1 MLQVSNLSK
10 TYGGEIV
17 LDSISFVINRGD
29 RVGLV
34 GPNGCGKT
42 TLLRIIMGEERA
54 DQGSVRT
61 SPPDLAIGY
70 LAQALAFKARATV
83 GDVMRQAIGGL
94 YAAEREVAALAQRL
108 SVVEGDELDSLME
121 AYADALARFEVAG
134 GYGAPQRIDAT
145 LAALGLDRVDQET
158 PVSILSGGQK
168 TRLGLA
174 RLLLDCPEIL
184 LLDEPTN
191 HLDIE
196 GLEWLEHFLAD
207 YDGAVVIASHDRA
220 LLDHAVNTILAF
232 DPLTHRVRAYSG
244 NYSAYRESQRRALE
258 RQWAAY
264 REQEERVAQLKDEI
278 RGLTGHARR
287 IERGT
292 QHFHYRKIAKGLARR
307 AVVQRR
313 RLERLLESEER
324 VGKPRPTWKM
334 KLAFDETPDSGRD
347 VLLLRDLAMG
357 YRGKPLFSSVNLTLR
372 HGEQIALLG
381 PNGSGKTTLLQ
392 GIAGQIE
399 PMAGRIRL
407 GENVRLGYYSQEQEG
422 LDEDS
427 NAFEEIRHVAP
438 MGKTEARSFLH
449 YFLFSGDDVFLPVG
463 KLSFGERARLALA
476 KLVASG
482 CNLLLLDEP
491 INHLDIPS
499 REQFEQGLSAFEGT
513 VLVVVHDRYFIERFA
528 TGLWSVER
536 GTIRRYIDLEDMRP
550 VSGRGDCA
558 P

>member
-10 TYGGEIV
+10 TYGSETI
-17 LDSISFVINRGD
+17 LDSVSFVINPGD

-42 TLLRIIMGEERA
+42 TLLRIIVGGEQA

-61 SPPDLAIGY
+61 APPDLRIGY
-70 LAQALAFKARATV
+70 LAQALEFNAGATV
-83 GDVMRQAIGGL
+83 GDVMRQAIEGL
-94 YAAEREVAALAQRL
+94 YEAERQVAALTQRL
-108 SVVEGDELDSLME
+108 SIVEGDELEGLMD
-121 AYADALARFEVAG
+121 AYADAWARFEAAG
-134 GYGAPQRIDAT
+134 AYSAPQRIDAA
-145 LAALGLDRVDQET
+145 LAALGLNALDEET

-174 RLLLDCPEIL
+174 RMLLARPKML

-196 GLEWLEHFLAD
+196 GLEWLEHFLTD
-207 YDGAVVIASHDRA
+207 YDGAVVVASHDRTF
-220 LLDHAVNTILAF
+220 LDHTVDTILAF
-232 DPLTHRVRAYSG
+232 DPLTHRVQAYVG
-244 NYSAYRESQRRALE
+244 NYSAYRRAQERALE
-258 RQWAAY
+258 KQWAAY
-264 REQEERVAQLKDEI
+264 TVQEKRVAQLKNEI
-278 RGLTGHARR
+278 RGLAGHARR

-324 VGKPRPTWKM
+324 VEKPEPTWKM
-334 KLAFDETPDSGRD
+334 RLAFDETPDSGRD

-357 YRGKPLFSSVNLTLR
+357 YEGEPLFSGVNLTLR
-372 HGEQIALLG
+372 QDERVALLG
-381 PNGSGKTTLLQ
+381 ANGSGKTTFLR

-399 PMAGRIRL
+399 PLVGRIRL
-407 GENVRLGYYSQEQEG
+407 GANVRVGYYSQEQEG
-422 LDEDS
+422 LDEES
-427 NAFEEIRHVAP
+427 NAFEEIRRVAS
-438 MGKTEARSFLH
+438 MGETAARSFLH
-449 YFLFSGDDVFLPVG
+449 YFLFSGDDVFVPVG
-463 KLSFGERARLALA
+463 SLSFGERARLALA

-482 CNLLLLDEP
+482 RNLLLLDEP

-499 REQFEQGLSAFEGT
+499 REQFEHGLSAFDGT

-528 TGLWSVER
+528 TGVWSLDR
-536 GTIRRYIDLEDMRP
+536 GTIRRYIDLEDLRHA
-550 VSGRGDCA
+550 SGRAD
-558 P
+558 